1 MRFFIVLFLAV
12 VVALL
17 GIQSYKLIRQRADYT
32 NQSATLTEER
42 DALSSENSGL
52 SRDIQF
58 YQNPT
63 NATKEL
69 QSKVNYKKPDEQL
82 IILVPPSAVSSTR

>member
-1 MRFFIVLFLAV
+1 MRFFIALFLAV
-12 VVALL
+12 LVFFLGAQCYRLIKQRSDYAQQAAALKKQNDEL
-17 GIQSYKLIRQRADYT
+17 S
-32 NQSATLTEER
+32 TEN
-42 DALSSENSGL
+42 AQL

-82 IILVPPSAVSSTR
+82 IILVPASSTE